1 MAKQRYNTSI
11 DSLSYAKSEVPYVAP
26 PTKEILAL
34 LDSRENRYLKSKT
47 NIDLAKDLASS
58 LPHNDISKDT
68 YNDLVAG
75 INGSIDG
82 INKDNYADSEL
93 DTAQLIKDVKNK
105 WGGKQLTEQ
114 FADFTSKTEAIA
126 KAEKT
131 RPEKKAWYA
140 DRLAK
145 SLKPVT
151 KQQDG
156 TFTKGLAVMPN
167 VLEEQ
172 DLVKDLDAVMAG
184 WKADGLYT
192 YDDNGTITADRTF
205 LGKYGLTKT
214 TGIKENDIMTAAFNM
229 LSADKSKA
237 EYIKDEADFE
247 LKDFTYTPENVLG
260 LMSNVQLKATFP
272 DKLPE
277 AVTTQDI
284 KELAGNSLEGL
295 KAIAKNVKAS
305 NIKNTVASVLAS
317 KYGYEDVEKT
327 FIDNVEEMEQLKARF
342 AKKTGEGEGEELTP
356 LGEYVTVMPS
366 VTDVIVN
373 PTSYDKFKEQEANGV
388 SNYVTAKKEYDSLIA
403 QYDKADNAGKVEL
416 KELLLQATQNLEFA
430 DRTIKDARTAQ
441 TNITN
446 SVMELARAQNIDP
459 KNNFTLSLRQE
470 AVKEVKTTN
479 IQNIANAGFSVPL
492 NKFTV
497 KAKPYDPSKSKTL
510 RKNASGGN
518 SLFPGNPV
526 ETININLPGYEG
538 IDLPVYTEAAYEADK
553 RLSTTIGAVK
563 KNGKYEIMYPSANGK
578 TLDKETSDF
587 MTRLSNKI
595 GYVGFKDLTGKL
607 KKSNTSVND
616 IQDVPRLG
624 DFQTAVAQLVVNED
638 ADISAYPK
646 SLQTKAKEVAK
657 TIASKIDKSNI
668 KVQQTLDYLYVDKEA
683 KKGTAAKRMLDITQ
697 AIDENL
703 ISDGAQYKAYKQDGT
718 LLDLPLFVKDL
729 GITYTEEDIDFK
741 NTKSSILLDNDPK
754 HGQKIRLPIYLT
766 EKGRNKVLNHNPK
779 YLDASGTLNLT
790 MVNSAGVNSAINKN
804 IVDAVSRAYAESMGD
819 KTPSGEAARS
829 AYGLV
834 KFNNSSEADRFYKLN
849 LYTLP
854 NGGKATHTL
863 DNQEKLT
870 INAIKRSATPGKLGD
885 NDFYL
890 TKPDGSIMVTDKQDN
905 TYKFVPYAEYAKDVT
920 GARYNRKLFDSPGDI
935 ASLIGNEYLSQQATK
950 SNSVQAKNNQ
960 VQTSGSSYNITP
972 TGVISDK
979 HESNKN
985 NTYKSYGKSSTP
997 IKFKTANGN
1006 TVNLNSRVPARD
1018 LFDISNQIPGRYSN
1032 SMAPY
1037 FNVSV
1042 AGSAVK
1048 LINGYNLYTTSAF
1061 RDDDRNSKAGGKEN
1075 SLHQYGKSFDASF
1088 DAGAEKLIAD
1098 LKNNPQLAQ
1107 DLGISMAFKEA
1118 KDGGYHLHVDFL

>member
-47 NIDLAKDLASS
+47 NIDLAKDLAGS

-105 WGGKQLTEQ
+105 WGGKQLAEQ
-114 FADFTSKTEAIA
+114 SADFTSKTELIA

-151 KQQDG
+151 KQEDG

-172 DLVKDLDAVMAG
+172 DLVKDLDSIMAG

-192 YDDNGTITADRTF
+192 YDDNGNIVADRTF

-388 SNYVTAKKEYDSLIA
+388 TNYVAAKREFDNLTA

-446 SVMELARAQNIDP
+446 SVMELARAQNIDL
-459 KNNFTLSLRQE
+459 KNNFTLPFRQE
-470 AVKEVKTTN
+470 MVKEVKATN
-479 IQNIANAGFSVPL
+479 IKSIATSRFSTSL
-492 NKFTV
+492 AKFNV
-497 KAKPYDPSKSKTL
+497 KAKPYNPDTNKPIIPYTL
-510 RKNASGGN
+510 K
-518 SLFPGNPV
+518 PK
-526 ETININLPGYEG
+526 ETINIDLAGYEG
-538 IDLPVYTEAAYEADK
+538 KDLPVYTEQDIKYK
-553 RLSTTIGAVK
+553 SMFINTVSAVK
-563 KNGKYEIMYPSANGK
+563 RNGKYELVFPSNTTNQK
-578 TLDKETSDF
+578 NLDFITKLSD
-587 MTRLSNKI
+587 KI
-595 GYVGFKDLTGKL
+595 GYNGFKDITGKEL
-607 KKSNTSVND
+607 NKAAQNV
-616 IQDVPRLG
+616 QDVPRLG

-683 KKGTAAKRMLDITQ
+683 KKGTAAKRLLDITQ

-950 SNSVQAKNNQ
+950 SNSVKTKNNQ

-972 TGVISDK
+972 TGIISDK
-979 HESNKN
+979 HDSNKN

-1061 RDDDRNSKAGGKEN
+1061 RDEDRNAKAGGKEN

>member
-47 NIDLAKDLASS
+47 NIDLAKDLAGS

-68 YNDLVAG
+68 YNNLVAG
-75 INGSIDG
+75 INGTIDG

-93 DTAQLIKDVKNK
+93 DTAELIKDVKNK
-105 WGGKQLTEQ
+105 WGGKQLAEQ
-114 FADFTSKTEAIA
+114 SADFTSKTELIA

-151 KQQDG
+151 KQEDG

-172 DLVKDLDAVMAG
+172 DLVKDLDSIMAG

-192 YDDNGTITADRTF
+192 YDDNGNIVADRTF

-388 SNYVTAKKEYDSLIA
+388 TNYVAAKKEYDNLTA

-446 SVMELARAQNIDP
+446 SVMELARAQNIDL
-459 KNNFTLSLRQE
+459 KNNFTLPFRQE
-470 AVKEVKTTN
+470 MVKEVKATN
-479 IQNIANAGFSVPL
+479 IKSIATSRFSTSL
-492 NKFTV
+492 AKFNV
-497 KAKPYDPSKSKTL
+497 KAKSYNPDTNKPIIPYTL
-510 RKNASGGN
+510 K
-518 SLFPGNPV
+518 PK
-526 ETININLPGYEG
+526 ETININLAGYEG
-538 IDLPVYTEAAYEADK
+538 KDLPVYTEQDIKYK
-553 RLSTTIGAVK
+553 SMFINTVSAVK
-563 KNGKYEIMYPSANGK
+563 RNGKYELVFPSNTGNTTNQK
-578 TLDKETSDF
+578 NLDFITKLSD
-587 MTRLSNKI
+587 KI
-595 GYVGFKDLTGKL
+595 GYNGFKDITGKEL
-607 KKSNTSVND
+607 NKAAQNV
-616 IQDVPRLG
+616 QDVPRLG

-718 LLDLPLFVKDL
+718 LLDLPLFVKEL

-1061 RDDDRNSKAGGKEN
+1061 RDEDRNAKAGGKDN

>member
-47 NIDLAKDLASS
+47 NIDLAKDLAGS

-105 WGGKQLTEQ
+105 WGGKQLAEQ
-114 FADFTSKTEAIA
+114 SADFTSKTELIA

-151 KQQDG
+151 KQEDG

-388 SNYVTAKKEYDSLIA
+388 SNYVTAKKEYDNLIA

-470 AVKEVKTTN
+470 ILKEVKTNN
-479 IQNIANAGFSVPL
+479 IKNIASAGFSTSL
-492 NKFTV
+492 ANFNV
-497 KAKPYDPSKSKTL
+497 KAKPYNPDTNKPIIPYTL
-510 RKNASGGN
+510 K
-518 SLFPGNPV
+518 PK
-526 ETININLPGYEG
+526 ETINIDLAGYEG
-538 IDLPVYTEAAYEADK
+538 KDLPVYTEQDIK
-553 RLSTTIGAVK
+553 HKSMFINTVSAVK
-563 KNGKYEIMYPSANGK
+563 RNGKYELVFPSNTANTTNQK
-578 TLDKETSDF
+578 NLDFITKLSD
-587 MTRLSNKI
+587 KI
-595 GYVGFKDLTGKL
+595 GYNGFKDITGKEL
-607 KKSNTSVND
+607 NKAAQNV
-616 IQDVPRLG
+616 QDVPRLD

-1061 RDDDRNSKAGGKEN
+1061 RDEDRNARAGGKDN
-1075 SLHQYGKSFDASF
+1075 SLHQYGKSFDATF

>member
-47 NIDLAKDLASS
+47 NIDLAKDLVGS
-58 LPHNDISKDT
+58 LPHTDVSKET
-68 YNDLVAG
+68 YNNLVAG
-75 INGSIDG
+75 INGTIDG

-93 DTAQLIKDVKNK
+93 DTAELIKDVKNK
-105 WGGKQLTEQ
+105 WGGKQLAEQ
-114 FADFTSKTEAIA
+114 SADFTSKTELIA

-388 SNYVTAKKEYDSLIA
+388 SNYVTAKKEYDNLIA

-446 SVMELARAQNIDP
+446 SVMELAKAQNIDP
-459 KNNFTLSLRQE
+459 KNNFTLPFRQE
-470 AVKEVKTTN
+470 MVKEVKTTN

-497 KAKPYDPSKSKTL
+497 KAKPYDPDNVKSLGKIML
-510 RKNASGGN
+510 K
-518 SLFPGNPV
+518 PK
-526 ETININLPGYEG
+526 ETININLAGYEG
-538 IDLPVYTEAAYEADK
+538 VDLPVYSEEDVKYKSLHINTV
-553 RLSTTIGAVK
+553 SAVK
-563 KNGKYEIMYPSANGK
+563 RNGKYELVFPRNTANTTNQK
-578 TLDKETSDF
+578 NKDFITKLSDKISY
-587 MTRLSNKI
+587 N
-595 GYVGFKDLTGKL
+595 GFKDITGKEL
-607 KKSNTSVND
+607 NKAAQNV
-616 IQDVPRLG
+616 QDVPRLG

-979 HESNKN
+979 HESNKT

-1006 TVNLNSRVPARD
+1006 TVSLNSRIPARD

-1061 RDDDRNSKAGGKEN
+1061 RDEDRNAKAGGKDN

>member
-47 NIDLAKDLASS
+47 NIDLAKDLVGS
-58 LPHNDISKDT
+58 LPHTDVSKET
-68 YNDLVAG
+68 YNNLVAG
-75 INGSIDG
+75 INGTIDG

-93 DTAQLIKDVKNK
+93 DTAELIKDVKNK
-105 WGGKQLTEQ
+105 WGGKQLAEQ
-114 FADFTSKTEAIA
+114 SADFTSKTELIA

-172 DLVKDLDAVMAG
+172 DLVKDLDAIMAG

-388 SNYVTAKKEYDSLIA
+388 TNYVAAKKEFDNLTA

-470 AVKEVKTTN
+470 MVKEVKATN
-479 IQNIANAGFSVPL
+479 IKSIATSRFSTSL
-492 NKFTV
+492 AKFDV
-497 KAKPYDPSKSKTL
+497 KVKPYNPDTNKPIIPYTL
-510 RKNASGGN
+510 K
-518 SLFPGNPV
+518 PK
-526 ETININLPGYEG
+526 ETINIDLAGYEG
-538 IDLPVYTEAAYEADK
+538 KDLPVYTEQDIK
-553 RLSTTIGAVK
+553 HKSMFINTVSAVK
-563 KNGKYEIMYPSANGK
+563 RNGKYELYFPNNGAASNNAN
-578 TLDKETSDF
+578 TNFID
-587 MTRLSNKI
+587 RLSNKI
-595 GYVGFKDLTGKL
+595 GYKAFKDTSGKEIS
-607 KKSNTSVND
+607 KAAQN
-616 IQDVPRLG
+616 IQEMPRLG

-718 LLDLPLFVKDL
+718 LLDLPLFVKAL

-1061 RDDDRNSKAGGKEN
+1061 RDEDRNAKAGGKDN